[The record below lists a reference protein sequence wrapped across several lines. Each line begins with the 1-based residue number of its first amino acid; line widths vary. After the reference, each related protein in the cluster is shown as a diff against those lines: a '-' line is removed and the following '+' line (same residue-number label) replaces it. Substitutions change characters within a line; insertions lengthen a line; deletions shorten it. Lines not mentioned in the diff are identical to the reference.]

1 MRSGCCEVVWFRVG
15 RMVAIGFS
23 GVMHTLGCIYVSLE
37 AESRAWRQSDASH
50 QLDYSGRPANKE
62 LTWKK
67 PKMTH
72 MHSALGCCGSEHR
85 GSRLHNTIPA

>member
-37 AESRAWRQSDASH
+37 AESRAWRQSSGKSDASH
-50 QLDYSGRPANKE
+50 QFITQAVLPTRNY
-62 LTWKK
+62 L
-67 PKMTH
+67 
-72 MHSALGCCGSEHR
+72 C
-85 GSRLHNTIPA
+85 SRKGEAV